1 MSFEAEWLALR
12 EPADRAA
19 RDPAL
24 LAAAVQVAEGGWV
37 LDLGCGTGSTAR
49 AFASVGGRVAG
60 WRLFDGD
67 ARLLAE
73 AVARTPGA
81 EGVEGDLADL
91 PALPLEGIGLVTASA
106 LLDLVSHA
114 WIEGLA
120 ARLAEAGVG
129 FYAALSVDGR
139 MAWDPPFPQDAAIA
153 AAFARHQAR
162 DKGLGLALG
171 PLAPNAAA
179 AAFAR
184 CGFSVRTAPSDWRLG
199 PSDGGLQAAFA
210 AGVAAAAAEAGCP
223 DAAAWVQACS
233 ARPRTCVVGHVDLL
247 ALPPCPSTQSKT
259 TSRSSP

>member
-139 MAWDPPFPQDAAIA
+139 MAWTPHFHRMRRSPRPSRGIRRGTRGWASRSARWRRTPPPRPLRDAA
-153 AAFARHQAR
+153 FR
-162 DKGLGLALG
+162 
-171 PLAPNAAA
+171 
-179 AAFAR
+179 
-184 CGFSVRTAPSDWRLG
+184 
-199 PSDGGLQAAFA
+199 
-210 AGVAAAAAEAGCP
+210 
-223 DAAAWVQACS
+223 
-233 ARPRTCVVGHVDLL
+233 
-247 ALPPCPSTQSKT
+247 
-259 TSRSSP
+259 